1 MSLSR
6 RAVPPPP
13 RRAHA
18 GVGPGTARASIT
30 DGIANISVND
40 DRGPPPPIPYH
51 TRPSVQ
57 ALARRPPPPPVKRSE
72 QPNPDSLPAKRRVP
86 PPPPPPLPTPPPE
99 PLQES
104 YEESVCIECYDFS
117 AVDAHAAQFPRH
129 TVTSL
134 DDLAYSLTSPFSP
147 ETEKARAI
155 FTWLHHNIAYDAA
168 SFFSGNIRG
177 QSPENTLSSGLA
189 VCEGYAGLFCDLA
202 QRSGLQAH
210 KVSGHGKGFGYQ
222 ALAPGQP
229 PPPYQGNHAW
239 NCVLMDGEWRLI
251 DACWGAGYLNGSTYT
266 QSFSPRFFTSPPV
279 EFGKRHYPE
288 DPAYQLLSEEHGAP
302 VSWEDYILAPEGPQL
317 FRDFYTANL
326 SSEFLQPASQYL
338 SKGRSASFH
347 IFKRCQHMS
356 TAEKDNHV
364 FFLHHDNSQIPL
376 QLNAEGGWSVTIPV
390 IKGDVKLC
398 FLQTLNGRDAKG
410 ITIRQFTSS
419 IGRSAM
425 SWQGLV
431 AWSAI

>member
-6 RAVPPPP
+6 RPVPPPPP
-13 RRAHA
+13 RRAHV
-18 GVGPGTARASIT
+18 GVASATVRAK
-30 DGIANISVND
+30 DE
-40 DRGPPPPIPYH
+40 RGPPPPIPYH
-51 TRPSVQ
+51 TRPSP
-57 ALARRPPPPPVKRSE
+57 ALARRPPPPPAKRT
-72 QPNPDSLPAKRRVP
+72 QHPAPDSLPANRRL
-86 PPPPPPLPTPPPE
+86 PPPPPPLLPTPPPE
-99 PLQES
+99 LLQEPS
-104 YEESVCIECYDFS
+104 YDNHTEDSCIECRDFS

-129 TVTSL
+129 TLTPSL
-134 DDLAYSLTSPFSP
+134 DDLAYSLTSPFSS

-168 SFFSGNIRG
+168 SFLSGNIRG
-177 QSPENTLSSGLA
+177 QSPEATLSSGLA
-189 VCEGYAGLFCDLA
+189 VCEGYAGLFSDLA

-210 KVSGHGKGFGYQ
+210 KVSGHGKGYGYQ

-251 DACWGAGYLNGSTYT
+251 DACWGAGFLNGSTYT
-266 QSFSPRFFTSPPV
+266 QSFSPRFFTSSPA
-279 EFGKRHYPE
+279 EFGKRHYPA
-288 DPAYQLLSEEHGAP
+288 DPSYQLLSEEHEGP

-317 FRDFYTANL
+317 FRDFYTVNL
-326 SSEFLQPASQYL
+326 SPEFLQPSSPHL
-338 SKGRSASFH
+338 NKGRPATFH

-364 FFLHHDNSQIPL
+364 YFLHHDNTQIPL
-376 QLNAEGGWSVTIPV
+376 HPNAEGGWSVTIPV
-390 IKGDVKLC
+390 VKGDVKLC
-398 FLQTLNGRDAKG
+398 FLQTLNGCDAKG
-410 ITIRQFTSS
+410 ISVRQFTSS

-431 AWSAI
+431 AWSVI